1 MSRSNLTPVSY
12 LVLGWLAYGPATSYD
27 LKRRSANS
35 VGYFWEFPHS
45 QLYAEPARLT
55 KLGLLEEKRELTGRR
70 RHVYS
75 ITDTGRQALEDWLR
89 EPSSEEPQIRDIGLL
104 KLFFH
109 DGLEIDSDSVVAL
122 AQAQEQ
128 SHREK
133 LATYEEIERTVPE
146 EAAFGRAALQAG
158 FLFERAFIEFW
169 SGIAA
174 NPPRAVTR
182 SDRRAP
188 GTSRTPA
195 ARG

>member
-109 DGLEIDSDSVVAL
+109 DGLEIDSDRVVAL

-174 NPPRAVTR
+174 NQPRAVTR
-182 SDRRAP
+182 
-188 GTSRTPA
+188 
-195 ARG
+195 